1 MTSDEARR
9 VMRRW
14 VAEYFEM
21 HPGELDL
28 LPALRYEEMREEVLV
43 NLELRMWLQREREH
57 ALEMGLDETSDDDDA
72 DLLVR
77 LMGE

>member
-1 MTSDEARR
+1 MTADEARR

-21 HPGELDL
+21 T
-28 LPALRYEEMREEVLV
+28 PAEVDGQPPSRYEEMREEVVV
-43 NLELRMWLQREREH
+43 NLELRMWLLREREH
-57 ALEMGLDETSDDDDA
+57 ALEMGLDEAEDA
-72 DLLVR
+72 DILVR